1 MVEGDALGRVA
12 RRYRLSL
19 NQDERREQAQQIF
32 GERGFG
38 NKRQASAKSPGKKL
52 KGGQCGWTITRKGRG
67 EAGEE
72 GRCWTGQGLG
82 VGLRN

>member
-12 RRYRLSL
+12 RRYSLSL

-38 NKRQASAKSPGKKL
+38 NK
-52 KGGQCGWTITRKGRG
+52 
-67 EAGEE
+67 
-72 GRCWTGQGLG
+72 
-82 VGLRN
+82 